1 MVFQGAAW
9 LPAEIINRQLVYTQ
23 CRAEGMTRAY
33 PVEHREHSI
42 RIQKQTELPCPMI

>member
-9 LPAEIINRQLVYTQ
+9 LPA
-23 CRAEGMTRAY
+23 CRDNKQSACVRSVEQTRAY

-42 RIQKQTELPCPMI
+42 RI